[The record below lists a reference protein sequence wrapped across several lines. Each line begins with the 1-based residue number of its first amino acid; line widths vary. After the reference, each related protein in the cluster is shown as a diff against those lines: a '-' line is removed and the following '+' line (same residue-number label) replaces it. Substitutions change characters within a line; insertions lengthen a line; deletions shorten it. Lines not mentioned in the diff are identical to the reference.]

1 MELRF
6 AMSPHHTS
14 DSFHLSPAEV
24 NEKVRHFN
32 QSEFA
37 RLLGMEILEAR
48 PGYARVRMDTD
59 GKRNLRGFAH
69 GGAIFALADQAFG
82 IAANLGQ
89 VDEVALSAHICYLVP
104 AKGTLTAIA
113 KCKGETAQYSSY
125 TVQVFW
131 DDLLV
136 ATFEGQ
142 GMKQHRG

>member
-1 MELRF
+1 
-6 AMSPHHTS
+6 MSPHHSS
-14 DSFHLSPAEV
+14 DSCHLSPAEV
-24 NEKVRHFN
+24 REKVRHFD

-37 RLLGMEILEAR
+37 RLMGMEILEAR
-48 PGYARVRMDTD
+48 PGYAKVRMDAE

-69 GGAIFALADQAFG
+69 GGAVFALADQAFG

-89 VDEVALSAHICYLVP
+89 VDEVALSAQICYLVP
-104 AKGTLTAIA
+104 AKGILTAIA
-113 KCKGETAQYSSY
+113 ECKGETPQYSIY
-125 TVQVFW
+125 TVRVFR